1 MEGSEWV
8 PKKLPVAVRKE
19 LLQNKRES
27 EAQVVKAKAKAKG
40 KAKAKAKQAA
50 AKLSTRDA
58 DKKEESAVAYTTP
71 PRTWE
76 LELYRI

>member
-1 MEGSEWV
+1 M
-8 PKKLPVAVRKE
+8 AVRKE

-50 AKLSTRDA
+50 KLSTRDA

>member
-58 DKKEESAVAYTTP
+58 DKEESAVAYTTP